1 MQLPN
6 GVSLVLGVALVAA
19 LTAIAGALPG
29 QFPDWT
35 GLALAAVIGGIA
47 KAIQVWLDSQQPVPD
62 IVVTQ
67 DGKSI
72 PYDDLVLEQYP
83 AWRRWLVG

>member
-6 GVSLVLGVALVAA
+6 GVSIVLGVALVAA

-29 QFPDWT
+29 EVPDWT
-35 GLALAAVIGGIA
+35 GLAAAAVIGGLA
-47 KAIQVWLDSQQPVPD
+47 KAVQVWVDNQKPLPELPHDADMDSVALSVEP
-62 IVVTQ
+62 
-67 DGKSI
+67 SS
-72 PYDDLVLEQYP
+72 